1 MFIGLNFQK
10 NKIYENLIL
19 GIIFNVVLQLYCT
32 R

>member
-1 MFIGLNFQK
+1 MFIGLNFQD

>member
-1 MFIGLNFQK
+1 MFIGLNFQ
-10 NKIYENLIL
+10 NSKIYENLIL

>member
-1 MFIGLNFQK
+1 MFIGLKFQD